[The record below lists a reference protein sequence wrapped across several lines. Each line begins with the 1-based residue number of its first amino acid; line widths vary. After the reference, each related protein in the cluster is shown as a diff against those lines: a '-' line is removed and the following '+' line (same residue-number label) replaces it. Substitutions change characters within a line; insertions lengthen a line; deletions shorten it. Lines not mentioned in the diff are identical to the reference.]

1 MNLDEIEL
9 FYAYVRSQHTAQQYL
24 HQCYQKLNID
34 DAERKSYENCTTFL
48 YYLEHGHQFYKNGK
62 QLDYLL
68 QPILFFYGMIH
79 LLKAALL
86 TTRPNYPESTSMLAH
101 GVSTRKRKR
110 RNYTFMDDEVKTQYK
125 GLFPYFS
132 EHLFLL
138 KTIPFEKIKMHQLLA
153 IVPELSDLFLLHDG
167 EKMIKVGSVQSRKLS
182 FPCSI
187 LDHYHLTENTFI
199 QRIKSHVPD
208 IYHNKTSQ
216 TMIHLHLK
224 RPIQQSFGPF
234 FIHLDQTIY
243 FPKRRDH
250 FLAISEVMAHYLL
263 LYNLSMLSRYE
274 TEWWG
279 SLLMTKSELDF
290 PFISH
295 FLDITAKKVP
305 LLIGRELSYKLQS

>member
-68 QPILFFYGMIH
+68 YTILFLYVMIN
-79 LLKAALL
+79 LFKATLLL
-86 TTRPNYPESTSMLAH
+86 TLSNYPKSTYIISND
-101 GVSTRKRKR
+101 VSKRKRKPM
-110 RNYTFMDDEVKTQYK
+110 NYIFMDDQVKKQYK
-125 GLFPYFS
+125 VLFPYFS

-199 QRIKSHVPD
+199 QRIKSH
-208 IYHNKTSQ
+208 
-216 TMIHLHLK
+216 
-224 RPIQQSFGPF
+224 
-234 FIHLDQTIY
+234 
-243 FPKRRDH
+243 
-250 FLAISEVMAHYLL
+250 
-263 LYNLSMLSRYE
+263 
-274 TEWWG
+274 
-279 SLLMTKSELDF
+279 
-290 PFISH
+290 
-295 FLDITAKKVP
+295 
-305 LLIGRELSYKLQS
+305 